1 MTLITPDLAQRL
13 RERLARREPATLSD
27 AAAQR
32 AAVALVVSMEADPAL
47 LFVKRSE
54 RPGDPW
60 SGHVAFPGGFAG
72 AEDASSAATACR
84 ETEEETGLPLSR
96 VGECLGGLDD
106 VYPRSVRL
114 PRVIVT
120 PVVYLVPGRPEVAPS
135 SEVERVV
142 WVSVSAVLDP
152 ANRRPYVLEWEG
164 QSIVFDSIVVQGLT
178 IWGLTERI
186 LLQFASVAAPD

>member
-1 MTLITPDLAQRL
+1 MTPITPNLARRL
-13 RERLARREPATLSD
+13 RERLARREPATETD

-32 AAVALVVSMEADPAL
+32 AAVAVVVSTDSDPAL

-54 RPGDPW
+54 RAGDPW

-72 AEDASSAATACR
+72 PGETSSVATAAR
-84 ETEEETGLPLSR
+84 ETEEETGLALQAT
-96 VGECLGGLDD
+96 GECLGPLDD

-120 PVVYLVPGRPEVAPS
+120 PVVFVVPGRPEVTPT
-135 SEVERVV
+135 SEVEQAV
-142 WVSVSAVLDP
+142 WVPVAAVLDP
-152 ANRRPYVLEWEG
+152 ANRRPYVLEWG
-164 QSIVFDSIVVQGLT
+164 DSSVVFDSIVVEGLT

-186 LLQFASVAAPD
+186 LVQFAALACPE